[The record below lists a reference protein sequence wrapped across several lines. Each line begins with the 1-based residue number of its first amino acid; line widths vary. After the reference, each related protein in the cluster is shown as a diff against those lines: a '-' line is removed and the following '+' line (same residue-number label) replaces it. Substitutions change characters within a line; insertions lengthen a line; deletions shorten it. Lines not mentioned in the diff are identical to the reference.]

1 MTKFEDV
8 VSRVKDVAESAGR
21 KTGELVELGKIKLKI
36 ADLRREVAGAHEGLG
51 RLVYDS
57 RKSGEQ
63 VDDMVD
69 ACIDHITTL
78 NAEIEDLEER
88 IMNSKNVVR
97 CSSCS
102 AFNESTAAFCNQCG
116 TKLG

>member
-8 VSRVKDVAESAGR
+8 VSRVKDVAENVGR
-21 KTGELVELGKIKLKI
+21 KTGELVELGKMKVKI
-36 ADLRREVAGAHEGLG
+36 ADLRREIAGAHEGLG

-57 RKSGEQ
+57 RKSGEP

-69 ACIDHITTL
+69 ACIEHIDAL

-88 IMNSKNVVR
+88 IMDSKNLVR
-97 CSSCS
+97 CDGCG
-102 AFNESTAAFCNQCG
+102 AFNEHTATFCNQCG
-116 TKLG
+116 AKL

>member
-1 MTKFEDV
+1 MAMFDDV
-8 VSRVKDVAESAGR
+8 VSRVKGVAETAGK

-36 ADLRREVAGAHEGLG
+36 ADLRREIAGAHEGLG

-69 ACIDHITTL
+69 ACIDHIGTL
-78 NAEIEDLEER
+78 NAELEELEER
-88 IMNSKNVVR
+88 VMESKNVVR
-97 CSSCS
+97 CDACN
-102 AFNESTAAFCNQCG
+102 AFNESTAVFCNQCG
-116 TKLG
+116 QKLG